1 MSGLASEV
9 LPVVGI
15 VAGGESDALHVA
27 VFLLG
32 LLEWCAHLVSSVLH
46 QNSNYDIHST
56 TRLISN

>member
-32 LLEWCAHLVSSVLH
+32 LLEWCAPLG
-46 QNSNYDIHST
+46 
-56 TRLISN
+56 